1 MVNPDVLS
9 QPQYEPVFEQ
19 NIEMPMRDGTI
30 LRANVTRPNADPV
43 GALALQKGRGLGGR
57 GWKPEFF
64 ARRGYAIGADVQG

>member
-30 LRANVTRPNADPV
+30 LRANVTRPNAAGSFPILLERSPYN
-43 GALALQKGRGLGGR
+43 A
-57 GWKPEFF
+57 
-64 ARRGYAIGADVQG
+64 VQ

>member
-30 LRANVTRPNADPV
+30 LRANVTAPTPTLLVRSPYN
-43 GALALQKGRGLGGR
+43 
-57 GWKPEFF
+57 
-64 ARRGYAIGADVQG
+64 

>member
-1 MVNPDVLS
+1 VANPDVLS

-43 GALALQKGRGLGGR
+43 GALALQ
-57 GWKPEFF
+57 
-64 ARRGYAIGADVQG
+64 

>member
-30 LRANVTRPNADPV
+30 LRANVTAPTPTLLVRSPYNKDGGSEVAVGSPNSLPG
-43 GALALQKGRGLGGR
+43 GAT
-57 GWKPEFF
+57 P
-64 ARRGYAIGADVQG
+64 